1 MHEFTVWA
9 PNAQKVAVKIGETL
23 YPMRGPSER
32 GWWNVAVEEA
42 GPGTDYK
49 FAVNDDAQAWPDPRS
64 EWQPYGVHGASRVY
78 DQTAF
83 AWSDGGWQAPPL
95 SRGVIY
101 ELHIGTFTPKGTF
114 GSAIERLDYLVELG
128 ITHVELMP
136 VAAFPG
142 SRGWGYD
149 GAALFAVYEE
159 YGGPDGL
166 KRLVD
171 ACHARGLAVLL
182 DVVYNH
188 FGPVGNYS
196 GKFGPYLTD
205 RHHTPWGGAINF
217 DDWGSDEVRRFFCDN
232 ALMWMRDYH
241 MDGLRLDA
249 VHEIFDRSA
258 THFLEQLAIEVKE
271 LSEESGRPLVL
282 IAESDLNDPRV
293 VKASE
298 VGGYGM
304 DAQWSDDFHHALF
317 TVLTEEGAEKGYYA
331 DFGTMAK
338 LAKALT
344 KVFVQDGTMYS
355 FYRGRRHGRAVENLS
370 PHQFVV
376 FLQNHD
382 QVGNRAIGDRVVE
395 GVGMDR
401 AKVAA
406 GLVLTSPFIPM
417 LFQGEEYAASTPF
430 QYFADHEDPEMAK
443 SVKDGRRGEFAAFG
457 WNPTD
462 IPDPE
467 NVETFERSKLTWD
480 EVHEGRHEE
489 MFQWYRGLIALRRGS
504 DSLNNGEPGQTK
516 VTFDEEKNWL
526 VMERGAVMVVC
537 NLGEERMEFENPTHL
552 SLVMASRADVK
563 ATRRAVMLPPDTLA
577 ILSMEKNQRA
587 GRRPR

>member
-1 MHEFTVWA
+1 
-9 PNAQKVAVKIGETL
+9 
-23 YPMRGPSER
+23 
-32 GWWNVAVEEA
+32 VEQA
-42 GPGTDYK
+42 GPGTDYG
-49 FAVNDDAQAWPDPRS
+49 FVLDDDAQAWPDPRS
-64 EWQPYGVHGASRVY
+64 KWQPHGVHGASRVY

-101 ELHIGTFTPKGTF
+101 ELHVGTFTPKGTF
-114 GSAIERLDYLVELG
+114 DSAIERLDYLVKLG

-142 SRGWGYD
+142 ARGWGYD
-149 GAALFAVYEE
+149 GAALFAVYEG

-166 KRLVD
+166 KRLVN

-196 GKFGPYLTD
+196 GKFGPYLTQ

-241 MDGLRLDA
+241 IDGLRLDA

-258 THFLEQLAIEVKE
+258 VHFLEQLSIEVKE
-271 LSEESGRPLVL
+271 LSEELGRRLVL
-282 IAESDLNDPRV
+282 IAESDLNDPRI
-293 VKASE
+293 VKAWE

-304 DAQWSDDFHHALF
+304 DAQWSDDFHHALY

-344 KVFVQDGTMYS
+344 KTFVQDGTMYS
-355 FYRGRRHGRAVENLS
+355 VYRGRRHGRVVEGLS

-376 FLQNHD
+376 FIQNHD
-382 QVGNRAIGDRVVE
+382 QVGNRAIGDRIVE
-395 GVGMDR
+395 AVGMDR

-406 GLVLTSPFIPM
+406 GLVLTSPFLPM
-417 LFQGEEYAASTPF
+417 VFEGEEFAASTPF

-443 SVKDGRRGEFAAFG
+443 AVKEGRRGEFAAFG
-457 WNPTD
+457 WNPAD

-467 NVETFERSKLTWD
+467 NVETFERSKLKWD

-489 MFQWYRGLIALRRGS
+489 MFEWYRRLIALRRGS

-526 VMERGAVMVVC
+526 VMERGAVTVVC
-537 NLGEERMEFENPTHL
+537 NLGEERMEFENPKHL
-552 SLVMASRADVK
+552 PLVMASRADVK
-563 ATRRAVMLPPDTLA
+563 STRRAVMLPPDTLA
-577 ILSMEKNQRA
+577 ILSTEKTSRVV
-587 GRRPR
+587 